1 MIKKFL
7 LAIISFLISIPT
19 LGFLGGLGAGLLENS
34 ASEERKSLGQTVF
47 FWTALPMLCF
57 VIFFPYMRT
66 VPDFE
71 GLVVTWPF
79 WPSMAGVVLLALV
92 SIPAAHYA
100 AKGNRPSKYLVFLLS
115 AVFTFGLF
123 GIGYGLGRW
132 KFDRHEAK
140 LSLFWSIIPRII
152 PIILFLAILV
162 STSFPAGN
170 IWQGIVSLLGIP
182 ALLWSTLWLLKNK
195 KSQTGVEV

>member
-1 MIKKFL
+1 MIKKII
-7 LAIISFLISIPT
+7 LAIISFLLSIPT

-79 WPSMAGVVLLALV
+79 WPSLAGTVVLALCLILV
-92 SIPAAHYA
+92 AYFAAR
-100 AKGNRPSKYLVFLLS
+100 GNKISKYLVFLLS
-115 AVFTFGLF
+115 TILTFGLF
-123 GIGYGLGRW
+123 GLGYGLARW
-132 KFDRHEAK
+132 RADRREAK
-140 LSLFWSIIPRII
+140 LSIFWSLIPRII
-152 PIILFLAILV
+152 PGILFLFILTSV
-162 STSFPAGN
+162 SFPTGN
-170 IWQGIVSLLGIP
+170 IWQGAASLAGAILLMWLAAWLLLGGKAKEI
-182 ALLWSTLWLLKNK
+182 SI
-195 KSQTGVEV
+195 